1 VLRWVKV
8 VTSSRWFHPLLLLL
22 WVAVG
27 AGLRLMRLTAKAPW
41 TDEFSTIV
49 FGLGHT
55 FTTVPLDQALSID
68 VLLQPIQPDP
78 TTGIGDV
85 IHHLLNNSNH
95 PPLYFVLAHLWMG
108 LFPPDDGLVSMWAA
122 RSLPALFGILSIP
135 AMFGLG
141 YLAFRSRLVGQMA
154 AAIMAVSP
162 FGIFLAQEARHY
174 TLAILFVIA
183 SIGCFIVAVQSIHH
197 RTPLPTKVGLT
208 WVVINTLGVATHY
221 FFTLTLGAEALAL
234 LAMAWRQVK
243 REQKRGEA
251 RMNSST
257 QTQSK
262 EQPFTANLY
271 PATPN
276 PSTEGML
283 ESSPTPSTPDLVPQH
298 YHPLTSS
305 LPHLGL
311 AGTKP
316 NPPLLSKPW
325 QRIYLVAAGSL
336 AGSVVWLPILQSNYD
351 YELTHWIYD
360 GDPLKSWLE
369 PIGRVLAW
377 LITTLISLPMELTTL
392 SLGMLIASG
401 LVTAIFVLWLLPII
415 KYGLKREHFPL
426 NTRLNLQVLGDFA
439 IAALVLFFGITYTLG
454 ADLTLA
460 PRYQFVYFPVAI
472 ALLGAAL
479 AISWDATTP
488 EVKIE
493 PKLTQRQFSFIRLS
507 RKGNKKAVVLILL
520 VGVLGGLTV
529 NWNLGYLQ
537 SIRPDLLVNV
547 IQKVSDSPVL
557 IATTHQ
563 HHGHTGRM
571 MGLAWE
577 FKHRDQANSPES
589 REINSPKFLLA
600 HTEPGSPVPD
610 PAITLQET
618 VAGLPRPLDIWL
630 VNFHAG
636 VDLEQQKCFVPSQPL
651 PKVDSYWYRLYR
663 CPAIE

>member
-1 VLRWVKV
+1 MLRWVKV

-55 FTTVPLDQALSID
+55 FATVPLDQAISID
-68 VLLQPIQPDP
+68 ALLQPIQPDP

-85 IHHLLNNSNH
+85 IHHLLKNSNH

-108 LFPPDDGLVSMWAA
+108 LFPPEDGLVSMWAA
-122 RSLPALFGILSIP
+122 RSLPALFGTLSIP

-154 AAIMAVSP
+154 AAMMAVSP

-183 SIGCFIVAVQSIHH
+183 SIGCFIVAVQRIHH

-234 LAMAWRQVK
+234 LAVAWCQGK
-243 REQKRGEA
+243 REGEK
-251 RMNSST
+251 SSIQNQDT
-257 QTQSK
+257 K
-262 EQPFTANLY
+262 QPFSCELY
-271 PATPN
+271 SVT
-276 PSTEGML
+276 
-283 ESSPTPSTPDLVPQH
+283 PTPAEDAIFQSAQTLS
-298 YHPLTSS
+298 HPLTPS
-305 LPHLGL
+305 LPHPFTLSPSVVENSQTQ
-311 AGTKP
+311 AKFQFF
-316 NPPLLSKPW
+316 SKPW
-325 QRIYLVAAGSL
+325 RSIYLVAAGSL

-377 LITTLISLPMELTTL
+377 LITTLICLPMELTTL
-392 SLGMLIASG
+392 SLGVLIASG
-401 LVTAIFVLWLLPII
+401 LVTVLFIIWVLPIV
-415 KYGLKREHFPL
+415 KYGLKQEHFPP
-426 NTRLNLQVLGDFA
+426 NTRVNLQVLGHFM
-439 IAALVLFFGITYTLG
+439 IGALLLFFGITYTLG

-479 AISWDATTP
+479 AMSWDAATSDV
-488 EVKIE
+488 EMK
-493 PKLTQRQFSFIRLS
+493 PKLTPRQFSFKRLS

-520 VGVLGGLTV
+520 MGVLGGLTV

-547 IQKVSDSPVL
+547 IQKVSDSSVL

-577 FKHRDQANSPES
+577 FKHRNQPNSPDS
-589 REINSPKFLLA
+589 REITSPKFLLA
-600 HTEPGSPVPD
+600 HAEPGSPTPD

-618 VAGLPRPLDIWL
+618 VSGLPRPLDIWL

-636 VDLEQQKCFVPSQPL
+636 VDLEQQKCFVASQRL

-663 CPAIE
+663 CPARE

>member
-1 VLRWVKV
+1 MLRWVKV

-22 WVAVG
+22 WVVLG

-41 TDEFSTIV
+41 ADEFSTIV

-55 FTTVPLDQALSID
+55 FTTVPLDQALSIND
-68 VLLQPIQPDP
+68 LLQPIQPDP
-78 TTGIGDV
+78 TTGIRDV
-85 IHHLLNNSNH
+85 IHQLLTNSNH

-141 YLAFRSRLVGQMA
+141 YLAFRSPLVGQMA
-154 AAIMAVSP
+154 AAMMAVSP

-183 SIGCFIVAVQSIHH
+183 SICCFIVAVQRIQH

-221 FFTLTLGAEALAL
+221 FFTLTLAAQALAL
-234 LAMAWRQVK
+234 LALAWRQAK
-243 REQKRGEA
+243 RAREKSSLENQDTKPLLSSEVYSVTSTPAEEA
-251 RMNSST
+251 LLQST
-257 QTQSK
+257 QTRS
-262 EQPFTANLY
+262 
-271 PATPN
+271 
-276 PSTEGML
+276 
-283 ESSPTPSTPDLVPQH
+283 
-298 YHPLTSS
+298 HPLTPSS
-305 LPHLGL
+305 PQPFSLSPSVVENNQPQANLPLF
-311 AGTKP
+311 
-316 NPPLLSKPW
+316 SKPW
-325 QRIYLVAAGSL
+325 RRIYLVAVGSL
-336 AGSVVWLPILQSNYD
+336 AGSVVWIPILQSNYD

-377 LITTLISLPMELTTL
+377 LITTLILLPMELTTL
-392 SLGMLIASG
+392 PLGVLIASG
-401 LVTAIFVLWLLPII
+401 LVTVVFILWVLPIV
-415 KYGLKREHFPL
+415 KYGLKREHFPPD
-426 NTRLNLQVLGDFA
+426 TRLNVQVLGHFM
-439 IAALVLFFGITYTLG
+439 IGALVLFFGITYTLG

-479 AISWDATTP
+479 AMSWDAATP

-493 PKLTQRQFSFIRLS
+493 PKLARRRFSGIRLS
-507 RKGNKKAVVLILL
+507 RKGDKKAVVLILL
-520 VGVLGGLTV
+520 MGVLGGLTV

-537 SIRPDLLVNV
+537 SLRPDLLVNV

-577 FKHRDQANSPES
+577 FKYRHQLNSPES
-589 REINSPKFLLA
+589 GEITSPKFLLA
-600 HTEPGSPVPD
+600 HAEPGSPMPD

-618 VAGLPRPLDIWL
+618 VARLPRPLDIWL
-630 VNFHAG
+630 VNFHSD
-636 VDLEQQKCFVPSQPL
+636 VNLEQQKCFVASQRL
-651 PKVDSYWYRLYR
+651 PKVDSYWYRLYH
-663 CPAIE
+663 CPARQKF